1 MAWSQK
7 LSMPVT
13 ETWAN
18 FLNVWFLHLHS
29 SSTSVSEK
37 LLIMTPVSQ
46 EAKQETSQGW
56 SNERWIII
64 CLCVFNKIPTFIQ
77 VPFRKSE
84 FLSQVRSL
92 QMQASCAKNKV
103 TNAISQSAPL
113 ILTRWAGEILY
124 QLALHTMEN
133 MTGCQACRTS
143 LRQPAQLKETADPSV
158 DLPAT
163 ENNAT
168 YLYSGLICPSRALAH
183 KLDEKQRCK

>member
-56 SNERWIII
+56 SKERWIII
-64 CLCVFNKIPTFIQ
+64 CLCVFNKIPSFIQ
-77 VPFRKSE
+77 VPFRKEE
-84 FLSQVRSL
+84 FLSQKQSFAKRGTERSHG
-92 QMQASCAKNKV
+92 V
-103 TNAISQSAPL
+103 TDEISRF
-113 ILTRWAGEILY
+113 LTWRAAEIPYWLPS
-124 QLALHTMEN
+124 HTVEN
-133 MTGCQACRTS
+133 IVGCQACRSS
-143 LRQPAQLKETADPSV
+143 LQQPAQLKETADPSTN
-158 DLPAT
+158 LSAP
-163 ENNAT
+163 ENNVS
-168 YLYSGLICPSRALAH
+168 YLYPALVCPT
-183 KLDEKQRCK
+183 Q